1 MESKFSPT
9 DHEKKIYEMW
19 EKSGAFT
26 PKIDKTKKPFTIIL
40 PPPNANEA
48 LHAGHA
54 LFTVED
60 IMVRYHRMLGDPTL
74 WLPGTDH
81 AGIETQFVFEKYL
94 KTQSKSRFDY
104 DRETLYGM
112 IMEYVNKNRTVAVDQ
127 MKRLGFSL
135 DWTREKFT
143 LDPKHTKTVY
153 EVFAKMHEDGLI
165 YRDEKIVN
173 YCTFCGTAFSN
184 LEVNHKSVNSHLW
197 YIKYGPLTVA
207 TTRPETMLG
216 DTAVAVNPKDKR
228 YAKLVGTKIILPIV
242 GREILVIA
250 EETIDIKFG
259 TGAVK
264 VTPSHSPE
272 DYDMAKK
279 HGLEFVRIFDYDGRA
294 NENVPEKY
302 LGMFPSQVREA
313 VINDLTE
320 LGLVEKIED
329 HSQEVGHCYRCGR
342 PIEPI
347 TAPQW
352 FVKIKPLADGAIK
365 VVKGDK
371 IKFFPVRFKKE
382 FLRWMNDIRD
392 WPISRQIVWGQRI
405 PAWYVLDIDK
415 NINLTFIDKDKKT
428 VTGVFAEL
436 EKKYKFEE
444 IKSGLQ
450 SLIAPPNVTAYL
462 DENEAKSQGTMVL
475 QETDT
480 FDTWFS
486 SGQWPYSTLG
496 WDKDGK
502 HSPDFEYF
510 YPTTVLDTM
519 WDILF
524 FWVARMI
531 MMGVYVTGQIPFEVA
546 HMHSRV
552 VDAKGVKM
560 SKSKGNVI
568 NPLTLVDQY
577 GADALRMALVYG
589 VAPGSDIPLS
599 DDKVKAQRNFANK
612 IWNAAR
618 FILMQMEN
626 KTVTSFE
633 LSVTNLENEDKEI
646 LDKLKKIVKS
656 TTTNLEKYKFGQAS
670 EDLYQFFWHDFCDSY
685 IESTKDRGAEVIP
698 VLSEVLH
705 TSLKLLHPFMPFV
718 TEAIYQETKEVL
730 GYKEEILISAQWPK

>member
-1 MESKFSPT
+1 MEAKFVPADS
-9 DHEKKIYEMW
+9 EKKIYEMW

-60 IMVRYHRMLGDPTL
+60 IMIRYHRMLGDPTL

-81 AGIETQFVFEKYL
+81 AGIETQFVYEKYL
-94 KTQSKSRFDY
+94 KTQGKSRFDY
-104 DRETLYGM
+104 DHDTLYDM
-112 IMEYVNKNRTVAVDQ
+112 ILEYVNKNRTVAVDQ

-143 LDPKHTKTVY
+143 LDAKHTKTVY
-153 EVFAKMHEDGLI
+153 DVFGKMHADGLI

-184 LEVNHKSVNSHLW
+184 LEVNHKTVDSHLW
-197 YIKYGPLTVA
+197 YIKYGPLVVA

-228 YAKLVGTKIILPIV
+228 YAKLIGSKILLPLINKKIPII
-242 GREILVIA
+242 G

-279 HGLEFVRIFDYDGRA
+279 HSLEFVRIFDYDGKS

-302 LGMFPSQVREA
+302 RGLFPSQLREKVVA
-313 VINDLTE
+313 DLTE
-320 LGLVEKIED
+320 LGLIEKIENYS
-329 HSQEVGHCYRCGR
+329 HEVGHCYRCGR

-352 FVKIKPLADGAIK
+352 FVKIKPLANGASK
-365 VVKGDK
+365 VVKEDSV
-371 IKFFPVRFKKE
+371 KFFPTRFKKE
-382 FLRWMNDIRD
+382 FLRWMKDIKD

-405 PAWYVLDIDK
+405 PAWYVLDNNK
-415 NINLTFIDKDKKT
+415 NIKITFIDKNKKII
-428 VTGVFAEL
+428 TGEFVDL
-436 EKKYKFEE
+436 EKKYNFKE

-450 SLIAPPNVTAYL
+450 SLIAPIDIKAYL
-462 DENEAKSQGTMVL
+462 DEKEANNNGKMVL

-496 WDKDGK
+496 WSADGK
-502 HSPDFEYF
+502 HSEDFNYF

-531 MMGVYVTGQIPFEVA
+531 MMGVYVTGKIPFEVA

-552 VDAKGVKM
+552 VDGKGMKM

-568 NPLTLVDQY
+568 NPLTLVDAY
-577 GADALRMALVYG
+577 GADALRMALVIG
-589 VAPGSDIPLS
+589 IAPGSDIPLS

-612 IWNAAR
+612 IWNATR
-618 FILMQMEN
+618 FILMTME
-626 KTVTSFE
+626 KSE
-633 LSVTNLENEDKEI
+633 ENLKLKHQNGKDEEEI
-646 LDKLKKIVKS
+646 LKKLNEIVKS
-656 TTTNLEKYKFGQAS
+656 TTDNLNKYRFGQAS
-670 EDLYQFFWHDFCDSY
+670 EDLYQFFWHDFCDVY
-685 IESTKDRGAEVIP
+685 IESTKNKGPEVIP
-698 VLSEVLH
+698 FLIEVLV

-718 TEAIYQETKEVL
+718 TETIYQETKEQF
-730 GYKEEILISAQWPK
+730 GQKEEMLITSAWPR